1 LLCGPILRI
10 GFDIGNDKASFFT
23 SKFIKDEAK
32 KIGYQIIDDVHGLC
46 FYEQYLPVKVV
57 SGGSSIVIGN
67 KPSRFSKVFKKMF
80 DNNTRL
86 SDKQMLALE
95 LYNLSYFES
104 SKRARFI
111 TLISAVECLSHQNDR
126 SKDIVSH
133 INELVGV
140 TKKSNLN
147 ILDKKKLLN
156 NLNTLKIESI
166 SESCRMLVSNMLGTE
181 KLKEFNSYYKIR
193 SQILHKGIASSN
205 VDIAV
210 EASKL
215 KKFMSAL
222 LVAEIFGDYNYLYD
236 NQSHMH
242 NSRHISHREIID

>member
-1 LLCGPILRI
+1 MTTWGLRFRFLITKEHRIDDESNCLEILIKEKNQKLFLKTPDNISIRDSENLIITGGDFTSKKEAEEIGRRIKNSILLCGPILRI

-95 LYNLSYFES
+95 LYNS
-104 SKRARFI
+104 SFAP
-111 TLISAVECLSHQNDR
+111 
-126 SKDIVSH
+126 
-133 INELVGV
+133 
-140 TKKSNLN
+140 SN
-147 ILDKKKLLN
+147 
-156 NLNTLKIESI
+156 
-166 SESCRMLVSNMLGTE
+166 
-181 KLKEFNSYYKIR
+181 
-193 SQILHKGIASSN
+193 
-205 VDIAV
+205 
-210 EASKL
+210 
-215 KKFMSAL
+215 
-222 LVAEIFGDYNYLYD
+222 
-236 NQSHMH
+236 
-242 NSRHISHREIID
+242 